1 MTSQTNI
8 KRVIRM
14 TVDGHEAWVT
24 DETQLVFD
32 ELRLLWEEQG
42 EEEIK
47 LEYTWISQ
55 EDFDSL
61 PDFEGY

>member
-42 EEEIK
+42 EGEIK

-55 EDFDSL
+55 ENFDSL